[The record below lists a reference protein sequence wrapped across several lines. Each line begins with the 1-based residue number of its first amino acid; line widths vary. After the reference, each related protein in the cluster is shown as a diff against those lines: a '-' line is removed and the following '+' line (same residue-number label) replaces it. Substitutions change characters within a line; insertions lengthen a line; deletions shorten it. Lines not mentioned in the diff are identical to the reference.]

1 MQTCQAQLQ
10 QAAFLQLMAAEVLRL
25 PQKCQYL
32 LEGACHEVRRNF
44 YGGRV
49 AQHIMNKQWKVGK
62 V

>member
-49 AQHIMNKQWKVGK
+49 AQHIMNKQ
-62 V
+62 